1 VIKLFLKSRGSVIW
15 ITPEAKFPG
24 HNRYITNKQE
34 ANIMTTYQIDALTEQ
49 LGAVYLELDVLEERL
64 VELKAQADALEA
76 MIDSTEEPIEYD
88 YM

>member
-1 VIKLFLKSRGSVIW
+1 
-15 ITPEAKFPG
+15 
-24 HNRYITNKQE
+24 
-34 ANIMTTYQIDALTEQ
+34 MTTYQIDALTEQ